1 MKRIF
6 ILTALLVAVTGSA
19 VGQTEIRTAEELAAI
34 GTDRETL
41 SGSYILMNDLTLDD
55 WVPIGRMDH
64 GGETPFDG
72 MLDGNGHTITIN
84 GFSTDTDNTACVGLF
99 GLIGEKGVVKSL
111 RITGKLTY
119 TDKLDI
125 LYIGAF
131 AGVNMGL
138 ITCCVSSVDLTCEY
152 IKSGAKT
159 KTKHL
164 FVYEKGQFGGCVAG
178 INYGNISHCYSDGTI
193 RVTQGRAA
201 GIAAGNGK
209 GVKGSF
215 GISVGSKGMS
225 MSAAP
230 DNLPLITKR
239 IS

>member
-99 GLIGEKGVVKSL
+99 GLIGEKVW
-111 RITGKLTY
+111 
-119 TDKLDI
+119 
-125 LYIGAF
+125 
-131 AGVNMGL
+131 
-138 ITCCVSSVDLTCEY
+138 
-152 IKSGAKT
+152 
-159 KTKHL
+159 
-164 FVYEKGQFGGCVAG
+164 
-178 INYGNISHCYSDGTI
+178 
-193 RVTQGRAA
+193 
-201 GIAAGNGK
+201 
-209 GVKGSF
+209 
-215 GISVGSKGMS
+215 
-225 MSAAP
+225 
-230 DNLPLITKR
+230 
-239 IS
+239 